1 MKKTTLYLMILLMS
15 VSIFPAS
22 VFATEINTTTIINP
36 PKEVSAEVKVLFE
49 RLKEIK
55 EMDKSGMN
63 RLEKKALRKEV
74 RAINAE
80 LRSTGN
86 GVYISIGALL
96 IIILLIILL

>member
-22 VFATEINTTTIINP
+22 VFSTEINTTTIINP